1 MPTVAHAPVAV
12 LPDVQASQSTVIVVA
27 LIGAFL
33 LWLLLTGRLAAYW
46 ALLTGGGAT
55 SAAPSGSPSASSPNP
70 PNASSPNPPASG
82 PPSVPNLSTI
92 PGTNIPNPLCILG
105 GTACGSNPAPAPG
118 PSTSGGLRFT
128 VPGYPQ

>member
-55 SAAPSGSPSASSPNP
+55 SASPSPPSSSSSGPSSPG
-70 PNASSPNPPASG
+70 PPASG
-82 PPSVPNLSTI
+82 PPGVPSTI

-105 GTACGSNPAPAPG
+105 GSLCGGSNPAPAPG
-118 PSTSGGLRFT
+118 PSTSGGLKFT
-128 VPGYPQ
+128 VPGHP